1 LKKFSLP
8 LILLLLLSACKSE
21 PAIPEFGSL
30 IIDEIS
36 ELDCD
41 PEEENCAYISIN
53 IPWAKER
60 GSRNKRINENIEQ
73 HVINLVDFQE
83 KNNFNNLRDLS
94 KSFIS
99 NYESS
104 ATDFPEYNIPWEAS
118 IEGRVLSSNQNL
130 ISLEFDLAM
139 FTGGAHGF
147 TSISFL
153 NFEPATGNILSH
165 DDLFTSEFK
174 NYAEEIFRKEYGIPA
189 DDPINSTGYFF
200 ENDTFHLPD
209 NIGFLEDKIILRYNA
224 YEVASYSEGGIQLEI
239 PMDEGGRFVKI

>member
-1 LKKFSLP
+1 MKKFSLP

-153 NFEPATGNILSH
+153 NFEPATGDILSH
-165 DDLFTSEFK
+165 DDLFSSEFK
-174 NYAEEIFRKEYGIPA
+174 NYAEEIFRKEYGIRRMILLTVPVIFLKMTPFIYLITS
-189 DDPINSTGYFF
+189 DFWRIRSSLDTMLMKLPPIPK
-200 ENDTFHLPD
+200 E
-209 NIGFLEDKIILRYNA
+209 A
-224 YEVASYSEGGIQLEI
+224 YSWRFPWMKEGVL
-239 PMDEGGRFVKI
+239 